1 MTDFTDPVQVRR
13 SPGRRMLW
21 LPLLLAVLALWDI
34 RDDLQLLFDHPTVT
48 AVIFL
53 VRSHPLA
60 VAVLLVQPSLWTRYR

>member
-1 MTDFTDPVQVRR
+1 MTDFTAPVQVRR